1 MNTEKSNANSIVIHE
16 ITPLSAGDSFYIAD
30 RHKKE
35 FTYPIHTHEEFEL
48 NFLANAS
55 GARRIVGDSSETIG
69 DLDLFL
75 ITGKDL
81 EHAIVQEKCN
91 SEDIHE
97 ITIQF
102 KWDFS
107 DKAFFGKN
115 QFGSIQ
121 RMMKEAEKGLC
132 FPQITILKVY
142 NILDSLAEEK
152 NGFYSVIKFLTI
164 LYELSICTGARTL
177 SSSSFAKTAAN
188 TESRRVNKVSKYVN
202 EHYAEEIRLNDL
214 AELVNM
220 SRTSFSRFFKLR
232 TGKSLTDYITDIR
245 VGHATRLLVD
255 TTTTIAEIAYGC
267 GFNNLSNFN
276 RIFKKKKDCSP
287 KEFREQYRKKKL
299 II

>member
-1 MNTEKSNANSIVIHE
+1 MNTEKSNANTIVIHE

-81 EHAIVQEKCN
+81 EHAIVQDKCN

-276 RIFKKKKDCSP
+276 RIFKKKKNCSP

>member
-81 EHAIVQEKCN
+81 EHAIVQDKCN

-276 RIFKKKKDCSP
+276 RIFKKKKNCSP

>member
-107 DKAFFGKN
+107 DKACFGKN

-164 LYELSICTGARTL
+164 LYELSICAGARTL

-276 RIFKKKKDCSP
+276 RIFKKKKNCSP

>member
-81 EHAIVQEKCN
+81 EHAIVQDKCN

-177 SSSSFAKTAAN
+177 SSSSFAKTAVN

-276 RIFKKKKDCSP
+276 RIFKKKKNCSP

>member
-276 RIFKKKKDCSP
+276 RIFKKKKNCSP